1 MVHATM
7 ATRLS
12 RLTSSWPGMAVCLLV
27 AVSGCTTITH
37 AAIDQRQES
46 EDAPS
51 DKQVSQ
57 PNALKPDVLVI
68 NDRTL
73 TEKTRNQIR
82 RISGVEAAA
91 GLSVGLFAL
100 GDRAISVGAVEG
112 TTFRRFVSAHKTTWD
127 AVGGGDAI
135 VSSRTGL
142 DAGTTLEFAN
152 SDVYLHVADVEDTVR
167 PLDALV
173 SVRRGAQVG
182 IDGSNAVLVSIGK
195 GALDEVITSI
205 SHVVPS
211 GTRIDRLAGSEVVM
225 GLRTATAPQ
234 AAFGGSELGSFS
246 YEYFPDGSVRPDPDW
261 VATYIRTEAVPILGN
276 VTCHRVMLPRL
287 RGALTEVVRHG
298 LAGSINPD
306 DYGGCYVPRFID
318 RDPRRGLSLHTW
330 GIALD
335 LNVAGNHRGTR
346 GEIDRRVV
354 DVFKRWGFA
363 WGGDW
368 TYTDPMHF
376 ELVTR

>member
-1 MVHATM
+1 M
-7 ATRLS
+7 ATRRSL
-12 RLTSSWPGMAVCLLV
+12 LTRSWRGVAACLLL
-27 AVSGCTTITH
+27 AVSGCTTSTH
-37 AAIDQRQES
+37 AATNPWQGY

-51 DKQVSQ
+51 EKPVSR
-57 PNALKPDVLVI
+57 PSTVKADVLVI

-73 TEKTRNQIR
+73 TENTRNQIR

-91 GLSVGLFAL
+91 GLSVKLFAI
-100 GDRAISVGAVEG
+100 GDRAISVGAAEG
-112 TTFRRFVSAHKTTWD
+112 GTFRRFVATHPTTWE

-135 VSSRTGL
+135 VSSQTGL
-142 DAGTTLEFAN
+142 ASGTTLEFPA
-152 SDVYLHVADVEDTVR
+152 SGVHLRVAGVEDTVR

-173 SVRRGAQVG
+173 SVRRGAQLG
-182 IDGSNAVLVSIGK
+182 IDDGNAVLVAINEGS
-195 GALDEVITSI
+195 LDEVITSI

-225 GLRTATAPQ
+225 GLRTAVAPQ
-234 AAFGGSELGSFS
+234 QAYGGSELGSFS
-246 YEYFPDGSVRPDPDW
+246 YEYFPDGTVRPDPDW
-261 VATYIRTEAVPILGN
+261 VATYIRTESVPILGN

-287 RGALTEVVRHG
+287 RGALTEVVRRG
-298 LAGSINPD
+298 LAGAIDPD

-318 RDPRRGLSLHTW
+318 RDPTRGLSLHTW
-330 GIALD
+330 GIAVD
-335 LNVAGNHRGTR
+335 LNVAGNHRGSH

-376 ELVTR
+376 ELITR

>member
-1 MVHATM
+1 M
-7 ATRLS
+7 A
-12 RLTSSWPGMAVCLLV
+12 ACLLL

-37 AAIDQRQES
+37 AAINPRQGN

-51 DKQVSQ
+51 EKPVSR
-57 PNALKPDVLVI
+57 PNTLQPDVLVI

-73 TEKTRNQIR
+73 TDNTRNQIR
-82 RISGVEAAA
+82 RISGVRAAA
-91 GLSVGLFAL
+91 GLSVKLFAI

-112 TTFRRFVSAHKTTWD
+112 TTFRRFVATHTTTWD

-135 VSSRTGL
+135 VASQTGL
-142 DAGTTLEFAN
+142 ESGTTLKFPD
-152 SDVYLHVADVEDTVR
+152 SDVYLRVADVEDTVR

-173 SVRRGAQVG
+173 SVRRGAQLG
-182 IDGSNAVLVSIGK
+182 IDDGNAVLVSISK
-195 GALDEVITSI
+195 GSLDEVITSI

-225 GLRTATAPQ
+225 GLRTAVAPQ
-234 AAFGGSELGSFS
+234 AAYGGSELGSFS

-261 VATYIRTEAVPILGN
+261 VATYIRTESVPILGN

-287 RGALTEVVRHG
+287 RGALTEVVRRD
-298 LAGSINPD
+298 LADSINPD

-318 RDPRRGLSLHTW
+318 RDPSRGLSLHTW
-330 GIALD
+330 GIAVD
-335 LNVAGNHRGTR
+335 MNVAGNHRGTR
-346 GEIDRRVV
+346 GDIDRRVV

-376 ELVTR
+376 ELITR